1 MTDAE
6 KAEVAKQGLDELGEA
21 FGLLMIAVQKAMQ
34 QRILPDAAINLF
46 HSALEQAE
54 PHMRK
59 VERSLE
65 QLGSSAH
72 G

>member
-6 KAEVAKQGLDELGEA
+6 KAEVAKRGLDELGEA
-21 FGLLMIAVQKAMQ
+21 FSLLMIAVQEAMQ
-34 QRILPDAAINLF
+34 QRILTDAAIDMF

-59 VERSLE
+59 VEHSLA